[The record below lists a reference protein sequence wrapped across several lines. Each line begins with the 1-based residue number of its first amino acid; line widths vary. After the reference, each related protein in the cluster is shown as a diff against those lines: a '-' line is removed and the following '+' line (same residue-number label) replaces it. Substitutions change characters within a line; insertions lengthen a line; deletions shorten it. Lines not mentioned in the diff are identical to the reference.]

1 MRKAF
6 AWAGISAA
14 GLLAL
19 VLLAATRASAQ
30 DPILTP
36 VIAGTAAPI
45 VVKAV
50 TPKPKPGV
58 QKFKGYFLN
67 ASNAEV
73 TLKSRAN
80 DMTIQT
86 FPLSDTA
93 STKMQKIIDKGGYQ
107 HGDKVTVYYD
117 AQTHRALNFKGKR
130 SRPL

>member
-6 AWAGISAA
+6 ASAGIGAA

-19 VLLAATRASAQ
+19 ALLAASPAAAQ

-67 ASNAEV
+67 ASNAQV
-73 TLKSRAN
+73 TLKSQAN
-80 DMTIQT
+80 EMIIQT

-93 STKMQKIIDKGGYQ
+93 STKMQKVIDKGGYQ
-107 HGDKVTVYYD
+107 HGDKVTVYFD
-117 AQTHRALNFKGKR
+117 AQTHRALNFKGR
-130 SRPL
+130 PSRPL